1 MRKSCIIK
9 IFYVVGSEST
19 VKQLIE
25 NGADV
30 NAANFGSFG
39 ETALIWATTMGKN
52 ETLTEL
58 HSYYSNFFNNLVES
72 LT

>member
-58 HSYYSNFFNNLVES
+58 HSYFIPIFS
-72 LT
+72 TI